1 MTTISGITADA
12 AATNVSSATL
22 ATDFSDFL
30 TLLTT
35 QLQNQDPLDPMDSTE
50 FTNQL
55 VQFSQVEQQINTN
68 QKLDSLVSLQ
78 LSSSISAALGYVGLD
93 ASYVSNDVYF
103 DGTNDMKI
111 SYSMAESAVKTTL
124 NVYNSEGEKVYSSS
138 VDGDVGINEF
148 VWDGKDEFGNTVP
161 EGTYNIKIDA
171 LNADDQAVA
180 STVVVQGVVRGIE
193 TQDGEILLLVGD
205 RAVPIANVLNASMP
219 PANDNETNPPVD
231 EAINDI
237 VDDILNDAT

>member
-12 AATNVSSATL
+12 SRTNASSATL

-68 QKLDSLVSLQ
+68 QKLDAMVSLQ

-111 SYSMAESAVKTTL
+111 SYSMAETAVKTTV
-124 NVYNSEGEKVYSSS
+124 NIYDADGKKVYSES
-138 VDGDVGINEF
+138 VDGNVGINEF
-148 VWDGKDEFGNTVP
+148 TWDGKDEFGTTLP
-161 EGTYNIKIDA
+161 QGTYNIKIDA
-171 LNADDQAVA
+171 LNAEDQAVL
-180 STVVVQGVVRGIE
+180 STVVVQGNIRGIE

-205 RAVPIANVLNASMP
+205 RAVPISNVLNASVP
-219 PANDNETNPPVD
+219 KSNTDTNTNIIDPV
-231 EAINDI
+231 
-237 VDDILNDAT
+237 

>member
-1 MTTISGITADA
+1 MTTISGLTTDA
-12 AATNVSSATL
+12 ASTKATQQTL
-22 ATDFSDFL
+22 ASDFNDFL

-35 QLQNQDPLDPMDSTE
+35 QLQNQDPLDPMDSSE

-55 VQFSQVEQQINTN
+55 VQFSQVEQQINAN
-68 QKLDSLVSLQ
+68 QKLDSLLALQ

-103 DGTNDMKI
+103 DGSDPMKI
-111 SYSMAESAVKTTL
+111 TYSMAETSVKTTL
-124 NVYNSEGEKVYSSS
+124 NIYDSEGKKVYSES

-148 VWDGKDEFGNTVP
+148 TWDGKDEFGTTMP

-171 LNADDQAVA
+171 LNGNDQAVS
-180 STVVVQGVVRGIE
+180 STVVVQGNVRGIE

-205 RAVPIANVLNASMP
+205 RAVPISNVLNASVP
-219 PANDNETNPPVD
+219 DDADAEDT
-231 EAINDI
+231 ITDI
-237 VDDILNDAT
+237 VDDIVDNEITDPV